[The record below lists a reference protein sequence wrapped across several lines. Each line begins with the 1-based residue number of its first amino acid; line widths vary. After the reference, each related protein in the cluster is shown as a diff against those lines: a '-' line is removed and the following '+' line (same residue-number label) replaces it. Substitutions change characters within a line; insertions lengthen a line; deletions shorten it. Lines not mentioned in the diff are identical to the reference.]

1 MEPVHTVCSINCASF
16 AFPEEQSI
24 SVCAWA
30 MVFARMEHCE
40 LLSMVQAELDR
51 VRRELSA
58 AQLQG
63 AEDSRL
69 LSNSRDEVL
78 KLRCVSI

>member
-1 MEPVHTVCSINCASF
+1 
-16 AFPEEQSI
+16 
-24 SVCAWA
+24 
-30 MVFARMEHCE
+30 MVFARMDHCE

-78 KLRCVSI
+78 KLRCASI